1 MAETTK
7 EHISLVT
14 CGHVDSGKSTTCGR
28 LMFELGGISEREM
41 EKLQKEADLLGKSS
55 FSFAFYMDTEKE
67 ERARGITISCRTKEF
82 FTEKYHYSII
92 DAPGHRDFIKNMISG
107 ASQADVGL
115 LLVPASAEFASAT
128 AQADRENGQVSGQ
141 SREHARLINLLGVK
155 QLIVGIN
162 KMDSDYAG
170 WKQERYN
177 EVRDEVANILL
188 KVGWN
193 KDFVKNNVAFIPYS
207 GFKGDNLI
215 KKSENMPWWDGVDV
229 KSIDGNTVHVTTLLD
244 ALNNYAKPPPRQF
257 DKPFR
262 GPLSGVYNIKGIG
275 QVYATRVEQGVVKPG
290 DEVIFLP
297 QHSEANPCTGKVFS
311 IEMHHKSLPEARS
324 GDNVGICIK
333 GVTKEK
339 EHQPTAGS
347 VMILKSDSSLRTA
360 KQFTCTAQII
370 DHPNEIKIG
379 YAPIAFCRTNRTAA
393 KLVKINWKLGKE
405 TGGKKLE
412 DPTYVKQGDA
422 CELVFEPLQPFV
434 VEPFDKCE
442 GLSRVACLD
451 GNGVVLLA
459 KVTKVDL

>member
-28 LMFELGGISEREM
+28 LMFELGGISAREM
-41 EKLQKEADLLGKSS
+41 EKLQKEADILGKSS

-67 ERARGITISCRTKEF
+67 ERARGITIACRTKEF
-82 FTEKYHYSII
+82 FTDKYHYSII

-128 AQADRENGQVSGQ
+128 AQGNRETGEVQGQ
-141 SREHARLINLLGVK
+141 SRQHARLINLLGVK

-170 WKQERYN
+170 WKQERYEEIKN
-177 EVRDEVANILL
+177 EVMNILV

-193 KDFVKNNVAFIPYS
+193 KDFVAKNVPFIPYS
-207 GFKGDNLI
+207 GFRGDNMI
-215 KKSENMPWWDGVDV
+215 KKSENMSWWNGVDV
-229 KSIDGNTVHVTTLLD
+229 KAMDGSTVHVTTILD
-244 ALNNYAKPPPRQF
+244 ALNNYAKPPPRNIE
-257 DKPFR
+257 KKFR
-262 GPLSGVYNIKGIG
+262 GPVSGIYNIKGIG
-275 QVYATRVEQGVVKPG
+275 QVYASRIEQGVVKPG
-290 DEVIFLP
+290 DEVVFLP
-297 QHSEANPCTGKVFS
+297 QHTDSNPCGGKIFS
-311 IEMHHKSLPEARS
+311 IEMHHKSQPDAKS
-324 GDNVGICIK
+324 GDNVGMCIK
-333 GVTKEK
+333 GVSTTNPPES
-339 EHQPTAGS
+339 GS
-347 VMILKSDSSLRTA
+347 VMVLKSDTTLKAA

-370 DHPNEIKIG
+370 DHPNEIKVG
-379 YAPIAFCRTNRTAA
+379 YSPVGFCRTNRAA
-393 KLVKINWKLGKE
+393 VKLVKINWKMGKE

-422 CELVFEPLQPFV
+422 CELVFEPQQPFV
-434 VEPFDKCE
+434 VEQFDSCE

-459 KVTKVDL
+459 KVTKVDF